1 MAHHQQSCCFL
12 IILCVRGIL
21 GGDWS
26 VVVPTHPLCA
36 AIGSSVVF
44 PCSYDYPP
52 NSDEVHP
59 EVIKEALFPVAV
71 ENTFCTGSNEIKVLS
86 EIWCLSANR
95 CVTKRYNT
103 HQRKT
108 KLHHRVF
115 CRNTVSKFTC
125 PCVCVSKVFHSAGG
139 SVDLSYQGRVQY
151 LGKPGN
157 KNCSLRISNL
167 KESDSGTYVFYF
179 LTNHATQKLPPQR
192 GLRFLVA
199 ASCTSVVV
207 MASPSRVVREGTALD
222 LLCCV
227 PTATSLSLFTWHR
240 TKGAK
245 LEHTGPMW
253 KTRKVTSDQSGRFY
267 CQVQTGDQ
275 TLRSDV
281 LRIDVQHPPRNMIIS
296 TWREKTTHPMT
307 LTCSSEASPV
317 VRTYVWYEGEACLP
331 AADLRFHRGTSI
343 QATLTGSDSTL
354 TSANI
359 TAEDN
364 GVYCCVARNKLGFQ
378 KASLTLTYTR
388 TPTQSVSSKTPM
400 TLIGG
405 IIVGLL
411 AIFAIIIYFIMSP
424 SVIPSQTLHKRGF
437 LPVSSTASSSSA
449 ERLWPARFW
458 AWQMYVPV
466 WVNSAGEMLSTCPEP
481 TCSSVLELETS
492 LLYHQTCTKQH
503 MAEEEGQ

>member
-59 EVIKEALFPVAV
+59 E
-71 ENTFCTGSNEIKVLS
+71 TGSNEIKVLS

-95 CVTKRYNT
+95 CVTK
-103 HQRKT
+103 
-108 KLHHRVF
+108 
-115 CRNTVSKFTC
+115 
-125 PCVCVSKVFHSAGG
+125 SKVFHSAGG

-227 PTATSLSLFTWHR
+227 PTANSLSLFTWHR

-411 AIFAIIIYFIMSP
+411 AIFAIIIYFIMRK
-424 SVIPSQTLHKRGF
+424 IKR
-437 LPVSSTASSSSA
+437 
-449 ERLWPARFW
+449 ARRII
-458 AWQMYVPV
+458 
-466 WVNSAGEMLSTCPEP
+466 CPE
-481 TCSSVLELETS
+481 LELLRQNQAIALTMCPNPRWIT
-492 LLYHQTCTKQH
+492 Q
-503 MAEEEGQ
+503 